1 MVSTLALAGNLSYFL
16 TMNAPVSKLTSK
28 AQTVNPKAVREKL
41 GLKPGDLVR
50 YVFEGKRVV
59 IERAP
64 TDIEDDPFASFAEW
78 ASEADEEAYRS
89 L

>member
-1 MVSTLALAGNLSYFL
+1 
-16 TMNAPVSKLTSK
+16 MNAHVSKLTSK
-28 AQTVNPKAVREKL
+28 AQTVIPKAVREKL

-50 YVFEGKRVV
+50 YVFEDSRVV

-64 TDIEDDPFASFAEW
+64 TDVEDDPFATFTEW
-78 ASEADEEAYRS
+78 AGEADEEAYKS

>member
-1 MVSTLALAGNLSYFL
+1 
-16 TMNAPVSKLTSK
+16 MNTHISKLTSK
-28 AQTVNPKAVREKL
+28 AQTVIPKAVREKL
-41 GLKPGDLVR
+41 GLRPGDLVR
-50 YVFEGKRVV
+50 YVFEGNRVV

-64 TDIEDDPFASFAEW
+64 TDVEDDPFATFTEW